1 MNSSNLQP
9 FTRVRVTRCWGLTPS
24 KSDFAVVDSLRCRSW
39 SQPVVRPPHLAAG
52 RVGSSRTRS
61 RATSGSRKAGSRGPD
76 GRRTSR
82 CGQNRWSKGKGDR
95 MDERSKN
102 PPGEANAAEA
112 GRQHAEA
119 DRDKAD
125 GRPQSVLRLIELPQ
139 RSRPGAVCIILRSIQ
154 VGSNALCP
162 DPHLVSQLV
171 CQLGA
176 RSAPVRGWPS
186 ERPASISLGNGAGC
200 APRRCNA
207 L

>member
-125 GRPQSVLRLIELPQ
+125 GRPQSVLPPDRAASKITPWCGLHYLAVNPGGLERLVP
-139 RSRPGAVCIILRSIQ
+139 
-154 VGSNALCP
+154 
-162 DPHLVSQLV
+162 
-171 CQLGA
+171 
-176 RSAPVRGWPS
+176 RSASSVSTCVPTWGAQRAGSRVAERAACIHLPRQRCRVRTP
-186 ERPASISLGNGAGC
+186 PL
-200 APRRCNA
+200 
-207 L
+207 